1 MRSKSIN
8 SKGLFLSWILVVL
21 LVSYN
26 SVQAQKEEK
35 FIGQVRLM
43 NVVEA
48 ECTLQDGLYQIRFK
62 DAKKKRFPKYKSF
75 YFPNED
81 KNFSKLKKKIFD
93 GFDSIPEEAE
103 LLDFTVEKV
112 EIQFRKS
119 AGLASFRF
127 AMLQGKKDKRTYS
140 SWFVKG
146 KAEKIF
152 GI

>member
-1 MRSKSIN
+1 MTFKSMN
-8 SKGLFLSWILVVL
+8 RKGQLLSWTLVVFL
-21 LVSYN
+21 LSVN
-26 SVQAQKEEK
+26 SVEAQNEEK
-35 FIGQVRLM
+35 FIGQVRMM

-48 ECTLQDGLYQIRFK
+48 ECTLQDGLYEIRFR
-62 DAKKKRFPKYKSF
+62 DVKKRRFPKYKSF

-81 KNFSKLKKKIFD
+81 NNLSKLKKKVFE
-93 GFDSIPEEAE
+93 GFDSLPEEAE

-146 KAEKIF
+146 KAEKVF
-152 GI
+152 GM